1 MMKSILGNSRQT
13 GLAIILVGL
22 MLMIIGFG
30 QYFES
35 KLKVATLIQNNIG
48 SFKRYEALK
57 GKISYNLPGTWIA
70 SEGSTNNENTIHFNE
85 FVSDDA
91 NTRGFIEVIET
102 KEDIRKILEI
112 EVKEIQEMGIQKYYL
127 DELKIKNN
135 TVQVVKYNI
144 NASAEYVKKVY
155 NYFIKKDDILVK
167 ITFVIK
173 DKTHKENTPVLLEN
187 IINTFIFK

>member
-1 MMKSILGNSRQT
+1 MKSILGNSRQT

-70 SEGSTNNENTIHFNE
+70 SEGTTSKEKVIHFNE

-91 NTRGFIEVIET
+91 NTRGFIEVTET

-112 EVKEIQEMGIQKYYL
+112 EVKEIQGMGIHQYYL
-127 DELKIKNN
+127 DELKINNN

-144 NASAEYVKKVY
+144 NASADNVKKVY
-155 NYFIKKDDILVK
+155 NYLIKKDDILVK
-167 ITFVIK
+167 ISFVMK
-173 DKTHKENTPVLLEN
+173 DKTHKENTPVFLEN
-187 IINTFIFK
+187 IINTFNFK